1 MIPDTS
7 VQKNGLKRMILI
19 DVCGNGDSL
28 VMNIEGG
35 TSLAGANGSGKT
47 SILKLIPMFYG
58 NAPSEIIESG
68 GAAQRFI
75 DYYLPHT
82 TSYIVYE
89 YEVNHRPK
97 CAIIARGGDEHCYY
111 LLNKAYDPNLF
122 TKPTGEAVPV
132 GELKEH
138 TRQLISE
145 GELSRRINSIKE
157 YRAILLNEGQ
167 LNSPKNDKSIL
178 YLQKDFAL
186 TQKKDQSSFSKIS
199 IAQIKSGSGID
210 LLRNI
215 VASNFVNE
223 NNRKTEISNSELDQF
238 SDLGRTRE
246 AFQGVE
252 NKRPQFERLKEERE
266 IQSERW
272 TQIEQQYSQLT
283 KKREDTEEQIK
294 KEEITLK
301 DLEQQQKEELGRLDE
316 QIARAEL
323 DLKIQ
328 NKEHENF
335 QKEWTHLSSEYDNW
349 EKDTRLKDLARK
361 YHQLPKFEADLYE
374 AYKVQKDLLAD
385 KQNDLQPLKE
395 AIARLQLERVNLLGE
410 LRKKYDEDK
419 IAIEKQ
425 YEDKKQ
431 KTDEEKE
438 QENINI
444 QNQVN
449 DLKNSEKETRNKI
462 RSLKTPTPEEHPE
475 QKTNQQAIQETKRNI
490 EKHQKDLEQGY
501 RDIQKISANLHEIS
515 RKISQIEYGIQ
526 ENRELKNKQ
535 EAALVGEEGSL
546 LHFLNQDQTHDW
558 ESTLAK
564 VLRPELLQ
572 HKNLNPEWREDQD
585 TVLGLFINTDQ
596 IDNAYSYNI
605 DRIKTK
611 IQELESG
618 LNSLN
623 AELSSQKNQ
632 EAGLLQKQK
641 EAEDLLTKQKENI
654 EHLKKQLLQHE
665 QNSENY
671 RQEMTTQFNLAWE
684 AYQKQQQTHND
695 ELELIIHQQAELQQQ
710 IKNSE
715 RAYQQLHREHVQEK
729 NKQLSQL
736 QKPEENEKVVQ
747 LSATIRSTEQQKE
760 TIENQCSQSQQIQDN
775 NAVIKNLGKVIFDLN
790 TESHKIKMYQT
801 FSIDYPSKKQE
812 IDEKLKESEEK
823 IVLLRERL
831 EQKENDRKDIKQN
844 KTIEIQRVKKIL
856 DNLHSDENLIS
867 KALTKASQSFLIDL
881 TPTFTNVEDVLGL
894 CTQFT
899 SNIRDYIDKTRHLDD
914 LVQSIHLAFEHTTK
928 SRDWKTEYYKQH
940 TSNDLEY
947 DFLNYWYSMGAE
959 QVKEGLITSCKA
971 AFNHLQTFE
980 RQISDFQSSIQQCN
994 QKIQKKLK
1002 IKPIGRISE
1011 IVINLTINKARI
1023 EGLSCIH
1030 KITSKYGE
1038 FFNPILADARNEIPD
1053 EDFFDGLKEI
1063 KAVTSGNGI
1072 SIDYNKIIDISGT
1085 LQEEGAIIK
1094 HFKNN
1099 KELTHIS
1106 SEGISSLV
1114 MIILLLAF
1122 VRSILS
1128 EDIHYTWCIDEIR
1141 RIDGENQLRLFE
1153 IFKDYQITPICA
1165 APELSM
1171 EAKEVIKNN
1180 YVVSNTTYQGRQTFA
1195 VDTYEGESLYAI

>member
-1 MIPDTS
+1 MIEGINT
-7 VQKNGLKRMILI
+7 QKNGLKRMILI
-19 DVCGNGDSL
+19 DICGNGDSL

-58 NAPSEIIESG
+58 TAPSEIIESG

-111 LLNKAYDPNLF
+111 FLNKAYDPNLF
-122 TKPTGEAVPV
+122 IKPTGEAVPV
-132 GELKEH
+132 GEFKEH
-138 TRQLISE
+138 ARQLISE
-145 GELSRRINSIKE
+145 GDLSRRINSIKE
-157 YRAILLNEGQ
+157 YRAILLNESQ
-167 LNSPKNDKSIL
+167 LNTYKNDKSIL

-186 TQKKDQSSFSKIS
+186 TQKRDQSSFSKIS

-210 LLRNI
+210 LLRTI
-215 VASNFVNE
+215 VANNFVNE
-223 NNRKTEISNSELDQF
+223 NNRKTEISSSELEQF
-238 SDLGRTRE
+238 SDLGRTRQ

-252 NKRPQFERLKEERE
+252 DKRHQFEQLEKERE
-266 IQSERW
+266 LRSAIW

-283 KKREDTEEQIK
+283 KKIKDTEEQIK
-294 KEEITLK
+294 KEENTLK
-301 DLEQQQKEELGRLDE
+301 TLEIQQKEELERLDE
-316 QIARAEL
+316 QIGLVQR

-328 NKEHENF
+328 NQEHVIL
-335 QKEWTHLSSEYDNW
+335 QKELTNLTSEHDNW
-349 EKDTRLKDLARK
+349 EKDTRLKDLAGK
-361 YHQLPKFEADLYE
+361 YHQLPKLNAELDE

-385 KQNDLQPLKE
+385 KQNDLQPLKDD
-395 AIARLQLERVNLLGE
+395 IARLQAQRSDLLED
-410 LRKKYDEDK
+410 LRKKHDEEK
-419 IAIEKQ
+419 NAIEKQ
-425 YEDKKQ
+425 YEDKRQ
-431 KTDEEKE
+431 TTNDEKE
-438 QENINI
+438 QKNTNI

-462 RSLKTPTPEEHPE
+462 RSLEIPTLQEHPK
-475 QKTNQQAIQETKRNI
+475 QKTNQREIQETKLNI
-490 EKHQKDLEQGY
+490 ENHQKKLDQLHQ
-501 RDIQKISANLHEIS
+501 DIQKISASLHEIS
-515 RKISQIEYGIQ
+515 RKIIQ
-526 ENRELKNKQ
+526 TEHKIQQNEELKNKQ

-546 LHFLNQDQTHDW
+546 LYFLNQEQSREW

-572 HKNLNPEWREDQD
+572 HKNLSPEWRENQD

-596 IDNAYSYNI
+596 INNTYSYNI
-605 DRIKTK
+605 DSIKAEV
-611 IQELESG
+611 QRLENG
-618 LNSLN
+618 LKLLN
-623 AELSSQKNQ
+623 ADLLTQKNQ
-632 EAGLLQKQK
+632 EADFLQKQK
-641 EAEDLLTKQKENI
+641 ETEELTTEQKNNI
-654 EHLKKQLLQHE
+654 EIFKNKLLQYE

-671 RQEMTTQFNLAWE
+671 RQEMNTQFNLAWTE
-684 AYQKQQQTHND
+684 YQKQQQIHND
-695 ELELIIHQQAELQQQ
+695 KLEVIINQQAELQQQ
-710 IKNSE
+710 LHNSE
-715 RAYQQLHREHVQEK
+715 RAYQQLHRDNLQQK
-729 NKQLSQL
+729 NRQLNQL
-736 QKPEENEKVVQ
+736 QKPEENERVVQ
-747 LSATIRSTEQQKE
+747 LSAMIQSTVQKKE
-760 TIENQCSQSQQIQDN
+760 NIENQCSQSEK
-775 NAVIKNLGKVIFDLN
+775 IKNINAAIKTLEKVIFELDS
-790 TESHKIKMYQT
+790 ESHNINMYQT
-801 FSIDYPSKKQE
+801 FSKNYPSKKE
-812 IDEKLKESEEK
+812 DIDEKLKESEEK
-823 IVLLRERL
+823 ISRLRECL
-831 EQKENDRKDIKQN
+831 KQKENDRNKTKQ
-844 KTIEIQRVKKIL
+844 KITIEIQRVKNIL
-856 DNLHSDENLIS
+856 EQLCKDESLIS
-867 KALTKASQSFLIDL
+867 KALTKASQSFTIRPA
-881 TPTFTNVEDVLGL
+881 TSFTETEDVLNL
-894 CTQFT
+894 CDQFT

-914 LVQSIHLAFEHTTK
+914 LSKSIHLAFEHSTK
-928 SRDWKTEYYKQH
+928 SREWKTEYYKQH
-940 TSNDLEY
+940 RSNDLEY
-947 DFLNYWYSMGAE
+947 DFLNYWYNTGAE
-959 QVKEGLITSCKA
+959 QVKEGLITRCKA

-1030 KITSKYGE
+1030 KITAKYGE
-1038 FFNPILADARNEIPD
+1038 FFNPILADSRNEIPD

-1072 SIDYNKIIDISGT
+1072 NIDYNKIIDISGT
-1085 LQEEGAIIK
+1085 LQEEGATIK

-1153 IFKDYQITPICA
+1153 IFKDYQITPVCA